1 MDTTE
6 RETGQ
11 HYEQSE
17 SPGLS
22 YPLDLGHLTEGQT
35 GGDLSFTCAIC
46 SKPDD
51 EGGQLICAG
60 CSQRYHCACYYDL
73 GSVAHTRLDPRC
85 PRSLPASIPRRAEWA
100 SAYQGW
106 YCSNKQCQGK
116 FHVWDKQIC
125 HEEQQWEAAASAQ
138 QVTKGMRPLYPV
150 PPAWAGGFLVECT
163 IPGANGFGMML
174 ETLEEQAMVLWDDGS
189 HYFLPLEQLRMCHPL
204 ACRVPPTAISTR
216 YERWHYA
223 LGIGTGFPDEQQ
235 TAPAPKR
242 LLGKVR
248 CAACD
253 DFTQEEVCRCC
264 WRSSFVLNCHLTPET
279 LRMPQRNCST
289 PHKFCAKCGAWLW
302 WKRWSKAA
310 SAAASDY
317 IETRKKLLSSAAT
330 HDQLRKELEHDLTF
344 KTLTLIMAIVRPRQ
358 HPGLMFMVSRVITLW
373 AGESSY
379 GPLFEQ

>member
-1 MDTTE
+1 M
-6 RETGQ
+6 
-11 HYEQSE
+11 
-17 SPGLS
+17 
-22 YPLDLGHLTEGQT
+22 
-35 GGDLSFTCAIC
+35 
-46 SKPDD
+46 
-51 EGGQLICAG
+51 
-60 CSQRYHCACYYDL
+60 
-73 GSVAHTRLDPRC
+73 
-85 PRSLPASIPRRAEWA
+85 
-100 SAYQGW
+100 
-106 YCSNKQCQGK
+106 
-116 FHVWDKQIC
+116 
-125 HEEQQWEAAASAQ
+125 
-138 QVTKGMRPLYPV
+138 
-150 PPAWAGGFLVECT
+150 VECT

-358 HPGLMFMVSRVITLW
+358 HPLRSSTRTLYSTPTAAIPHGIHNSAAAGGNICFVSAILQLLVRIP
-373 AGESSY
+373 G
-379 GPLFEQ
+379 